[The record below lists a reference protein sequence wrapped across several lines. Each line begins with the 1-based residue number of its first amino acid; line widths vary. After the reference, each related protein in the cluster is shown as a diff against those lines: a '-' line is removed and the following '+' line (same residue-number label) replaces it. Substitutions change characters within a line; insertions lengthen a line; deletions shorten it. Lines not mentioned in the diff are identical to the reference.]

1 MKELL
6 NILVVAPEIPPN
18 TGNIIRLC
26 SNSGC
31 NLHLIKPI
39 GFNFDNKSLKRARL
53 DYNHNCSI
61 SIYESF
67 DEYIKTNNPDIV
79 YATSTS
85 SNTMYNEVDYH
96 FGDTIMF
103 GSESVGLSTQILN
116 KIPKKHILKIPMVPQ
131 NRSINLSNAVSI
143 VVYEAWRQLEY
154 FGSSTIKQKEYYN

>member
-6 NILVVAPEIPPN
+6 NILIIAPEIPPN

-53 DYNHNCSI
+53 DYDHNCNI
-61 SIYESF
+61 SIYDSYE
-67 DEYIKTNNPDIV
+67 EYIEKNNPITI

-85 SNTMYNEVDYH
+85 SNTMYNDVSYSL
-96 FGDTIMF
+96 GDTIMF
-103 GSESVGLSTQILN
+103 GSESAGLSSKILSKVPDKN
-116 KIPKKHILKIPMVPQ
+116 ILKIPMLPQ

-143 VVYEAWRQLEY
+143 VVYEAWRQLE
-154 FGSSTIKQKEYYN
+154 FIGSSRTKQNEYYN

>member
-6 NILVVAPEIPPN
+6 NILIVAPEIPPN

-53 DYNHNCSI
+53 DYDHNCNI
-61 SIYESF
+61 TIYDTYE
-67 DEYIKTNNPDIV
+67 EYIKKNNPITI

-85 SNTMYNEVDYH
+85 SKTKYNDIKYNL
-96 FGDTIMF
+96 GDTIIF
-103 GSESVGLSTQILN
+103 GSESVGLSSKILS
-116 KIPKKHILKIPMVPQ
+116 KIPDENILKIPMIPQ

-143 VVYEAWRQLEY
+143 VVYEAWRQLE
-154 FGSSTIKQKEYYN
+154 FIGSSEFKQKEYYN

>member
-6 NILVVAPEIPPN
+6 NILIIAPEIPPN

-53 DYNHNCSI
+53 DYDHKCNI
-61 SIYESF
+61 TIYDTYE
-67 DEYIKTNNPDIV
+67 EYIKKNNPITI

-85 SNTMYNEVDYH
+85 SKTKYNDIKYNL
-96 FGDTIMF
+96 GDTIIF
-103 GSESVGLSTQILN
+103 GSESVGLSSEILSKVPDEN
-116 KIPKKHILKIPMVPQ
+116 ILKIPMIPQ

-143 VVYEAWRQLEY
+143 VVYEAWRQLD
-154 FGSSTIKQKEYYN
+154 FIGSSTIKQNEYYN

>member
-53 DYNHNCSI
+53 DYNHNCNI

-85 SNTMYNEVDYH
+85 SNTMYNEVNYH

-103 GSESVGLSTQILN
+103 GSESVGLPSQILN

-154 FGSSTIKQKEYYN
+154 FGSSTIKQQEYYN

>member
-6 NILVVAPEIPPN
+6 NILIIAPEIPPN

-53 DYNHNCSI
+53 DYDHNCNI
-61 SIYESF
+61 SIYDSYE
-67 DEYIKTNNPDIV
+67 EYIEKNNPITI

-85 SNTMYNEVDYH
+85 SNTMYNEVSYNL
-96 FGDTIMF
+96 GDTIMF
-103 GSESVGLSTQILN
+103 GSESVGLSSEILSKVPGEN
-116 KIPKKHILKIPMVPQ
+116 ILKIPMIPQ

-143 VVYEAWRQLEY
+143 VVYEAWRQLE
-154 FGSSTIKQKEYYN
+154 FIGSSRTKQNEYYN

>member
-6 NILVVAPEIPPN
+6 NILIIAPEIPPN

-53 DYNHNCSI
+53 DYDHNCNI
-61 SIYESF
+61 LIYDSYE
-67 DEYIKTNNPDIV
+67 EYIEKNKPITI

-85 SNTMYNEVDYH
+85 SNTIYNEVSYNL
-96 FGDTIMF
+96 GDTIMF
-103 GSESVGLSTQILN
+103 GSESVGLSSEILSKVPDEN
-116 KIPKKHILKIPMVPQ
+116 ILKIPMIPQ

-143 VVYEAWRQLEY
+143 VVYEAWRQLE
-154 FGSSTIKQKEYYN
+154 FIGSSKIKQNEYYN

>member
-1 MKELL
+1 MNELL

-53 DYNHNCSI
+53 DYDLNCNI
-61 SIYESF
+61 SIYDTYE
-67 DEYIKTNNPDIV
+67 EYVEKNNPINI

-85 SNTMYNEVDYH
+85 SNNMYNDIKYNL
-96 FGDTIMF
+96 GDTVVF
-103 GSESVGLSTQILN
+103 GSESKGLSSEILTQIPSAN
-116 KIPKKHILKIPMVPQ
+116 ILKIPMIPQ

-143 VVYEAWRQLEY
+143 VVYEAWRQLE
-154 FGSSTIKQKEYYN
+154 FIGSSKIKQNEYYN

>member
-6 NILVVAPEIPPN
+6 NILIIAPEIPPN

-53 DYNHNCSI
+53 DYDHNCNI
-61 SIYESF
+61 LIYDSYE
-67 DEYIKTNNPDIV
+67 EYIEKNNPITI

-85 SNTMYNEVDYH
+85 SNTMYNEVSYNL
-96 FGDTIMF
+96 GDTIMF
-103 GSESVGLSTQILN
+103 GSESVGLPDSVVD
-116 KIPKKHILKIPMVPQ
+116 KLKFENRVHIPMMPA
-131 NRSINLSNAVSI
+131 NRSLTISNAAAI
-143 VVYEAWRQLEY
+143 IVYEMWRQLG
-154 FGSSTIKQKEYYN
+154 FSISK

>member
-53 DYNHNCSI
+53 DYDLKCNI
-61 SIYESF
+61 SIYETF
-67 DEYIKTNNPDIV
+67 DEYIEKNDPITI

-85 SNTMYNEVDYH
+85 SNTMYNDVKYNL
-96 FGDTIMF
+96 GDTIMF
-103 GSESVGLSTQILN
+103 GSESVGLSPEILSR
-116 KIPKKHILKIPMVPQ
+116 IPSINIVKIPMIPQ

-143 VVYEAWRQLEY
+143 VVYEAWRQLD
-154 FGSSTIKQKEYYN
+154 FIGSSTIKQNEYYN